1 MNILMVS
8 LGCDKN
14 LCDSETMMGILS
26 ANDYNL
32 TNEEDEADAVIINT
46 CSFIKDAMEES
57 INTILEMAKLKEN
70 RLKYIIVAG
79 CLAERYKNE
88 IFDEIPEI
96 DACVGTTSFDR
107 IVEVIKKLEE
117 VNDKVDVEV
126 GMCKSAGVKT
136 GTDAKTDT
144 GEKTTTSTETDSDTE
159 IESGLDSA
167 IKLVKSNKVVAYDS
181 IDRLATSKYHKA
193 ITSGTFM
200 GYLKIAEGCD
210 KRCTYCAIP
219 LMRGRYRSVPMEK
232 LLDEASYMAE
242 NGIKELVLVAQE
254 TTCYGKDIYG
264 KKCLHELIHK
274 LAGIE
279 GIEWIRVMYC
289 YPEEIYDELIEA
301 FKDEPKLV
309 HYIDMPLQH
318 SEDNILRRMGRRTD
332 RKSVIEVIEK
342 LRKAVPDI
350 AIRTSLI
357 AGFPGETEEEHQS
370 LLEFLDEMELDRV
383 GVFTYSREE
392 GTPAAGFDNQ
402 IDEKTAEKWRDEI
415 MELCQEISLDKN
427 ELMIGNTYKV
437 IIEGYSPDDD
447 VYVGRTYKDAPGVD
461 GLVFV
466 NCDYELMS
474 GDIVDVI
481 ITEAGPY
488 DLIGEVKEN

>member
-26 ANDYNL
+26 AYNYNL
-32 TNEEDEADAVIINT
+32 TNDENEADVVIINT

-57 INTILEMAKLKEN
+57 INTILEMAKLKEG

-107 IVEVIKKLEE
+107 IVEIINKLEL
-117 VNDKVDVEV
+117 
-126 GMCKSAGVKT
+126 GG
-136 GTDAKTDT
+136 
-144 GEKTTTSTETDSDTE
+144 
-159 IESGLDSA
+159 
-167 IKLVKSNKVVAYDS
+167 NKVVAYDS
-181 IDRLATSKYHKA
+181 IDRLTTSDFHKA

-274 LAGIE
+274 LALKD

-301 FKDEPKLV
+301 FVKEPKLL
-309 HYIDMPLQH
+309 HYIDMPIQH
-318 SEDNILRRMGRRTD
+318 SEDNILRRMGRKTD
-332 RKSVIEVIEK
+332 RKSIIEVIGK
-342 LRKAVPDI
+342 LRNAVPDI

-357 AGFPGETEEEHQS
+357 AGFPGETEENHQS
-370 LLEFLDEMELDRV
+370 LMEFLDEAELDRV

-392 GTPAAGFDNQ
+392 GTPAAEFDNQ
-402 IDEKTAEKWRDEI
+402 IDEKTAERWRDEI

-427 ELMIGNTYKV
+427 ETMIGKTVKV
-437 IIEGYSPDDD
+437 IIEGYSPEED
-447 VYVGRTYKDAPGVD
+447 VYIGRTYKDAPGVD

-466 NCDYELMS
+466 ECDYELIS
-474 GDIVDVI
+474 GSIVEVI
-481 ITEAGPY
+481 INEAGPY
-488 DLIGEVKEN
+488 DLIGRIIE

>member
-26 ANDYNL
+26 AYNYNL
-32 TNEEDEADAVIINT
+32 TNDENEADVVIINT

-57 INTILEMAKLKEN
+57 INTILEMAKLKEG

-96 DACVGTTSFDR
+96 DACVGTTSFDH
-107 IVEVIKKLEE
+107 IVEVINKLEE
-117 VNDKVDVEV
+117 VNGKEDVKE
-126 GMCKSAGVKT
+126 
-136 GTDAKTDT
+136 D
-144 GEKTTTSTETDSDTE
+144 STVM
-159 IESGLDSA
+159 L
-167 IKLVKSNKVVAYDS
+167 IKNNKVVAYDS
-181 IDRLATSKYHKA
+181 IDRLTTSDYHKA

-232 LLDEASYMAE
+232 LLDEASYMAQ

-274 LAGIE
+274 LALID

-289 YPEEIYDELIEA
+289 YPEEIYDELIDA
-301 FKDEPKLV
+301 FVKESKLL
-309 HYIDMPLQH
+309 HYIDMPIQH
-318 SEDNILRRMGRRTD
+318 SEDNILRRMGRKTD
-332 RKSVIEVIEK
+332 RKSIIEVIGK
-342 LRKAVPDI
+342 LRNAVPDI

-357 AGFPGETEEEHQS
+357 AGFPGETEENHQS
-370 LLEFLDEMELDRV
+370 LMEFLDEAELDRV

-392 GTPAAGFDNQ
+392 GTPAAEFDDQ
-402 IDEKTAEKWRDEI
+402 IDEETAERWRDEI

-427 ELMIGNTYKV
+427 ETMIGKTIKV
-437 IIEGYSPDDD
+437 IIEGYSPEED

-466 NCDYELMS
+466 ECDYELIS
-474 GDIVDVI
+474 GSIVDVI
-481 ITEAGPY
+481 INEAGPY
-488 DLIGEVKEN
+488 DLIGCILN